1 LKINS
6 IFLIAGIALFIALG
20 DVPYAYYQ
28 LLRFFI
34 CGVGAYGAY
43 LTYQQKKTGWTW
55 ILGIV
60 ALIFNPFVKF
70 HLAKEAWKFMDFIG
84 GMIFLVYF
92 FKGMKSELKTMK
104 NDKEIKDY
112 DLGILTT
119 ESPKKNIFKRF
130 FKGMGTGSLIAG
142 GGILYILFSILQF
155 AFTAIV
161 GLGMIGWAIN
171 AFSKGSIIVGLL
183 VLLIGTPLAIGFS
196 YYAFF
201 FLLILAILSAIVW
214 GIAHIFGFSISF
226 ASAGGFV
233 WTIIKVLIL
242 GMMAF
247 VGVTGLIEAIK
258 EKRPLYFFKE
268 YWLGILLFC
277 FLFWLFFL

>member
-1 LKINS
+1 M
-6 IFLIAGIALFIALG
+6 
-20 DVPYAYYQ
+20 
-28 LLRFFI
+28 
-34 CGVGAYGAY
+34 
-43 LTYQQKKTGWTW
+43 
-55 ILGIV
+55 
-60 ALIFNPFVKF
+60 
-70 HLAKEAWKFMDFIG
+70 E
-84 GMIFLVYF
+84 
-92 FKGMKSELKTMK
+92 

-112 DLGILTT
+112 DLATPIAK
-119 ESPKKNIFKRF
+119 SPKKSIFKIF

-196 YYAFF
+196 YWAFF
-201 FLLILAILSAIVW
+201 FLLILAILSAIIW

-226 ASAGGFV
+226 ASAGDFV

-242 GMMAF
+242 GGMAF
-247 VGVTGLIEAIK
+247 VGIVGFVEAIK
-258 EKRPLYFFKE
+258 KKRPLYFFKE
-268 YWLGILLFC
+268 YWLGMLLFC
-277 FLFWLFFL
+277 FLFWLFFH